1 MKDLILC
8 VKHHNWNMIGPGEWT
23 NTEWKIYNDYSVDI
37 KISYNTITDEKKNK
51 NLICSITEDNYKKLL
66 ELINIAKENKIKVD
80 ANDGSAW
87 ELIQY
92 NNGVECWKRDADYI
106 YGIEPL
112 ENIAEILNSLTT
124 N

>member
-8 VKHHNWNMIGPGEWT
+8 VKHHNWNMIGPGEWA

-37 KISYNTITDEKKNK
+37 KISYNTITDENKNK

-66 ELINIAKENKIKVD
+66 ELINNAKDNKIKVD

-112 ENIAEILNSLTT
+112 ENIAEILNNLIT